1 MKNKYNLAARAA
13 LFALALTAA
22 FAFTTTALAVSP
34 TAYGPG
40 GTHGGGGT
48 LPATTLW
55 YNGDFDN
62 INGLANGQNTGFTA
76 AVYDDFHVT
85 GGPAWL
91 VNGVFTNNLLSS
103 AAGITMANWEIRTGV
118 SEGNPGVLLF
128 SGTNGATVTAT
139 GRSGFGLIEYT
150 VQVSGLSLLLPT
162 GTTYWLSVQPI
173 GNNSQISYNSS
184 TVGLNCVGTP
194 CGNNDNAFFNSAS
207 FGFNFHTTTDP
218 QFGPG
223 NIDFSDG
230 VIGTVVPEP
239 ATVALLTCGL
249 GALLIAVRRRRA

>member
-1 MKNKYNLAARAA
+1 
-13 LFALALTAA
+13 
-22 FAFTTTALAVSP
+22 
-34 TAYGPG
+34 
-40 GTHGGGGT
+40 
-48 LPATTLW
+48 
-55 YNGDFDN
+55 
-62 INGLANGQNTGFTA
+62 
-76 AVYDDFHVT
+76 
-85 GGPAWL
+85 
-91 VNGVFTNNLLSS
+91 
-103 AAGITMANWEIRTGV
+103 
-118 SEGNPGVLLF
+118 LLF